1 MSCSNSWR
9 ALRGVTTVAL
19 GLSFCSLAGAVRVD
33 AAAPSASAVMASPQ
47 QAAAAQADESA
58 SLRHG
63 VVTALDP
70 RGARLQVQGVWLAI
84 VADKTQLLRDGKPAA
99 LDILKV
105 GDAIRF
111 MLAPSADAGAA
122 DGPALRM
129 IYVP

>member
-1 MSCSNSWR
+1 MSCIHSWR
-9 ALRGVTTVAL
+9 AMRAVATIAL
-19 GLSFCSLAGAVRVD
+19 GLAFASFAGAVRVE
-33 AAAPSASAVMASPQ
+33 AAAPSASAVLMAPQ

-70 RGARLQVQGVWLAI
+70 RGGRLQVQGVWLEV

-99 LDILKV
+99 LNTLKV

-111 MLAPSADAGAA
+111 MLAPGAA
-122 DGPALRM
+122 DGPSLRM